1 MAAALRLLV
10 SALLAVCLAAAS
22 ARAARAGPEGALTVT
37 SDYVLRGISQSDGKP
52 VLQGDVHWEFPSG
65 WSAGLWGSQLR
76 FWPRT
81 ASSELGPYL
90 QWQGTLSGDFDL
102 GVAYTHYAYPNDP
115 RAVSYDYDE
124 LAVSLAWRDQVYLA
138 ASWTPR
144 LNLYSASDGLASNR
158 EVYTLEAS
166 WHRTIRP
173 RFDLSVGLGFYD
185 PQGVD
190 YASYAYGN
198 TTLGW
203 HYGHWRANLS
213 AIWVQDASHRQYS
226 PGPAGGPL
234 TATLAWLF

>member
-1 MAAALRLLV
+1 MAALRLPV
-10 SALLAVCLAAAS
+10 PVLLAVSLAAAGP
-22 ARAARAGPEGALTVT
+22 RAALAGPGGAVTVT
-37 SDYVLRGISQSDGKP
+37 SDYVLRGISQSNGEP
-52 VLQGDVHWEFPSG
+52 VLQGDVHWKFPSG

-76 FWPRT
+76 VWPGA

-102 GVAYTHYAYPNDP
+102 GTAYTHYAYPNDP
-115 RAVSYDYDE
+115 RPVSYDYDE
-124 LAVSLAWRDQVYLA
+124 LTVSLAWRDQVYLA

-144 LNLYSASDGLASNR
+144 LNLYSASDGLAGNR

-185 PQGVD
+185 PLGVD

-198 TTLGW
+198 ATLGW

-213 AIWVQDASHRQYS
+213 AIWVQDAPHRRYS
-226 PGPAGGPL
+226 QGPAGGPL
-234 TATLAWLF
+234 TATIAWLF